1 MLEPGLS
8 PGVPPDV
15 LVSLGSPA
23 KVETPFGVMEFF
35 DGLPLP
41 GTVTLSYDTLGL
53 LRGIDA
59 NLNCVPGASMLAI
72 RNGLRSLGA
81 RSGVIACTDPRSTSA
96 PVVLTRQH

>member
-8 PGVPPDV
+8 PGVAPEV

-35 DGLPLP
+35 DGLPLA
-41 GTVTLSYDTLGL
+41 GTVKLSYDSLDL

-59 NLNCVPGASMLAI
+59 YLNCVPGRVDAGHAQ
-72 RNGLRSLGA
+72 RSAQRG
-81 RSGVIACTDPRSTSA
+81 G
-96 PVVLTRQH
+96 PVECDRLHRPS